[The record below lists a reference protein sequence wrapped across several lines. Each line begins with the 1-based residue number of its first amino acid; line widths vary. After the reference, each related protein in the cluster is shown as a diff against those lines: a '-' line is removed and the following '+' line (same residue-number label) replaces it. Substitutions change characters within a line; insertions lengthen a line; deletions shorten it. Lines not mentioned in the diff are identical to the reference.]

1 MKRFVIY
8 FVAAIIF
15 AACSKEEI
23 QINAVEKVKNPYAVT
38 PNEAVDILK
47 SALDDES
54 TRSVSIGKIK
64 TLSMR
69 DFVPATR
76 SSEDADLI
84 YVVDLE
90 NGGSAIMG
98 ADRRMESIYAILD
111 ETKISSE
118 KLTMTTTRSAE
129 QDEDIED
136 FVVGMLNNKIRS
148 DASTLGFPEFEI
160 DTTREYFRPV
170 ETYWTETEYTHR
182 QAPLL
187 RTKWSQGAPYNN
199 SCPMKYNG
207 YERCVAGCVPI
218 AVGQIMY
225 FNRQPN
231 SINGIT
237 FDWDLISEYEYGLHD
252 RSESAAIE
260 VANFIFQVGTAMDTE
275 YNMADNDDNTDT
287 SESSA
292 RNLLLSS
299 GYSNATIEEYSLSAV
314 INMVAIKE
322 KPVYVGGY
330 DISGQGGHAWV
341 IDGCKIYNVEYW
353 VRHYITNLEYEEY
366 CEETK
371 YYNLVHCNYG
381 WGGSCDGYYTSGL
394 FNTTIERSTEYID
407 NSVGDLRG
415 TEDCI
420 LNNNLTLITY

>member
-8 FVAAIIF
+8 FVAAVIF
-15 AACSKEEI
+15 AACSKEEF

-76 SSEDADLI
+76 SSEDTDLI

-148 DASTLGFPEFEI
+148 DASTLGFREFEI

-187 RTKWSQGAPYNN
+187 NTKWHQYEPYNN
-199 SCPMKYNG
+199 SCPMRDNG
-207 YERCVAGCVPI
+207 YERCLAGCGAI
-218 AVGQIMY
+218 AVSQIMY
-225 FNRQPN
+225 YNRLSN
-231 SINGIT
+231 TISGIT
-237 FDWDLISEYEYGLHD
+237 FDWDLISEYEYGYD
-252 RSESAAIE
+252 NPSVSATNE
-260 VANFIFQVGTAMDTE
+260 VADFIHQIGNAMGADYNEDSDETGTSTTKE
-275 YNMADNDDNTDT
+275 
-287 SESSA
+287 SA
-292 RNLLLSS
+292 RNLLLMS
-299 GYSNATIEEYSLSAV
+299 GYSNATIVDYSLSSV
-314 INMVAIKE
+314 VNMVDYNQ
-322 KPVYVGGY
+322 KPVFIRGTDLNG
-330 DISGQGGHAWV
+330 SNGHAWV

-353 VRHYITNLEYEEY
+353 VRFYITQLEYEDVLED
-366 CEETK
+366 TK

-381 WGGSCDGYYTSGL
+381 GGGTYDGYYTSGL
-394 FNTTIERSTEYID
+394 FNTTIPLSTDKVDASI
-407 NSVGDLRG
+407 GDVIAKGKSNWSR
-415 TEDCI
+415 
-420 LNNNLTLITY
+420 NLYLICY